1 HRYIVSDIKHI
12 IVLSQLF
19 NGHLFLPHRIAQLG
33 KWIEFINNSSFCP
46 SPIFTF
52 ITVPFVPSLLDAW
65 MAGFTD
71 AEGCFNIN
79 ITARASVRV
88 GYRVHLRF
96 ILDQKDAQTQL
107 VMLRDMI
114 GHGNVSPRSDVSSNY
129 RLIVDSF
136 GGMEPIVTYFS
147 LFPLKTKKQTSFKLW
162 LEARDLIEAKA
173 HLTFDG

>member
-1 HRYIVSDIKHI
+1 
-12 IVLSQLF
+12 
-19 NGHLFLPHRIAQLG
+19 
-33 KWIEFINNSSFCP
+33 
-46 SPIFTF
+46 
-52 ITVPFVPSLLDAW
+52 AW